1 MDQKIVNLFQMTV
14 FDPETVKVLCSAYEM
29 ARKSLHDTGQPDI
42 VNEVIAE
49 RIIVLAKQGE
59 RNPDKLCDGALKAF
73 GTKAI

>member
-1 MDQKIVNLFQMTV
+1 MDQKIVNLFQMTA

-29 ARKSLHDTGQPDI
+29 ARKSLHDTGPARHR
-42 VNEVIAE
+42 ERSLAE

>member
-1 MDQKIVNLFQMTV
+1 MTR
-14 FDPETVKVLCSAYEM
+14 
-29 ARKSLHDTGQPDI
+29 ARPDI

-49 RIIVLAKQGE
+49 RIIVLAKQGD